1 MTVASFNFFLNES
14 YLLDSSYLSDSPL
27 PVFKTFQDILK
38 ENLTVLFVLFVFLG
52 LVLIVWFYLKYKKRK
67 IPEVETEVF
76 SDPYEDALIAIADL
90 QKKSSHLNPKPLLF
104 KLSEI
109 LRVYV
114 ERLFLFPAMEF
125 TGEEFMREIASHSFF
140 DDDFES
146 LLKDFVSRGDRIK
159 YSEETIDEQ
168 ETKDLLNSALQFVK
182 EANAK
187 FEQEKKAEML
197 AEKK

>member
-1 MTVASFNFFLNES
+1 MTVASLNFFLNES

-38 ENLTVLFVLFVFLG
+38 ENLTALVLLFVFLG
-52 LVLIVWFYLKYKKRK
+52 LVITVWFYLKYKKLK

-114 ERLFLFPAMEF
+114 ERLFLFPAMEL

-182 EANAK
+182 EANTK

>member
-114 ERLFLFPAMEF
+114 ERLFLFPAMEL

>member
-27 PVFKTFQDILK
+27 PVFKTFQDILM
-38 ENLTVLFVLFVFLG
+38 ENLTALVVLFVFLG

-90 QKKSSHLNPKPLLF
+90 QKKSLHLNPKPLLF

-114 ERLFLFPAMEF
+114 ERLFLFPAMEL

>member
-1 MTVASFNFFLNES
+1 
-14 YLLDSSYLSDSPL
+14 
-27 PVFKTFQDILK
+27 
-38 ENLTVLFVLFVFLG
+38 
-52 LVLIVWFYLKYKKRK
+52 
-67 IPEVETEVF
+67 
-76 SDPYEDALIAIADL
+76 
-90 QKKSSHLNPKPLLF
+90 
-104 KLSEI
+104 
-109 LRVYV
+109 
-114 ERLFLFPAMEF
+114 MEL

>member
-114 ERLFLFPAMEF
+114 ERLFLFPAMEL

-168 ETKDLLNSALQFVK
+168 ETKNLLNSALQFVK

>member
-38 ENLTVLFVLFVFLG
+38 ENLTALVVLFVFLG
-52 LVLIVWFYLKYKKRK
+52 LVLRVWFYLKYKKRK

-114 ERLFLFPAMEF
+114 ERLFLFPAMEL

>member
-38 ENLTVLFVLFVFLG
+38 ENLTALFVLFVFLG

-114 ERLFLFPAMEF
+114 ERLFLFPAMEL

>member
-1 MTVASFNFFLNES
+1 M
-14 YLLDSSYLSDSPL
+14 
-27 PVFKTFQDILK
+27 
-38 ENLTVLFVLFVFLG
+38 FVLFVFLG

-114 ERLFLFPAMEF
+114 ERLFLFPAMEL

>member
-1 MTVASFNFFLNES
+1 MTVASLNFFLNES

-38 ENLTVLFVLFVFLG
+38 ENLTALVLLFVFLG
-52 LVLIVWFYLKYKKRK
+52 LVITVWFYLKYKKLK

-114 ERLFLFPAMEF
+114 ERLFLFPAMEL

-146 LLKDFVSRGDRIK
+146 LLKDFVSRGDWIK

-182 EANAK
+182 EANTK

>member
-38 ENLTVLFVLFVFLG
+38 ENLTALVVLFVFLG

-114 ERLFLFPAMEF
+114 ERLFLFPAMEL